1 MKKNTLLPG
10 MFFILVLAFSL
21 APAAMATYTVLW
33 DISHGVLDFTDVPY
47 YADGFQPSDEG
58 YYGKLSDHLTA
69 NDFSVTTTDSA
80 FNSTNLAGVDVA
92 VVAVTSSFNSAYSA
106 AEIEAL
112 VTFVSGGGG
121 LLIMGDT
128 TSTPIGNINPL
139 ASEFGIE
146 FGPTNIDISDGINV
160 TDFPNSHDIFDGI
173 SQVSLWGASEITLSG
188 SAVEVATYDSKTAIA
203 VSDYG
208 LGRVV
213 AIGDSSLWSWGGQS
227 GTNFDLPENQ
237 DFALNTFEYLAVPEP
252 ATLVIL
258 GIGGLVVTARKR
270 SKQS

>member
-1 MKKNTLLPG
+1 MKKNRLLPG
-10 MFFILVLAFSL
+10 MFFVLVLAFSL

-33 DISHGVLDFTDVPY
+33 DISHGVLDFTDLPD
-47 YADGFQPSDEG
+47 YADGYMPSDEG

-69 NDFSVTTTDSA
+69 NDFSVNTTDSA
-80 FNSTNLAGVDVA
+80 FNSTNLTGIDVA
-92 VVAVTSSFNSAYSA
+92 VVAVTSSFNSAYST

-112 VTFVSGGGG
+112 ATFVGNGGG

-128 TSTPIGNINPL
+128 TSTPIGNINSL
-139 ASEFGIE
+139 ALEFGIS
-146 FGPTNIDISDGINV
+146 FGPTNIDIFDFGV

-173 SQVSLWGASEITLSG
+173 SEVSMDGASEITLSG

-258 GIGGLVVTARKR
+258 GIGGLVVAARKR